1 MVKIQKISEIDH
13 TFGFIEF
20 NVIKKYCHSFPCSKL
35 GRFYSLYPACELVL
49 KIQLKNSSLVR
60 KSYFLAEG

>member
-20 NVIKKYCHSFPCSKL
+20 NVIKKDCHSFACSKL
-35 GRFYSLYPACELVL
+35 GRLYPL
-49 KIQLKNSSLVR
+49 
-60 KSYFLAEG
+60 